1 MILCSSLEPPPGAS
15 PSAWLGILEGR
26 GLFPPEACPGLAP
39 GAPLHQLGNQA
50 LGKAPPSQGCSW
62 GQQEGSQ
69 GYRASPQGL
78 RRQEL
83 PASPPP
89 HHPCSATPSLQGQT
103 LGSWSMRHKIGKD
116 SDQKE
121 DITVQKKPV
130 QPERAP
136 ARPEFRAPCP
146 RTQRPARVGG
156 NATEAGAA
164 LDWGAVNRSRRLM
177 EARMRLSPRQDNSR
191 AGCPRGPSSCR
202 PEDAGT
208 QQSPIPRVSYTQQA
222 ATEGGLPAN
231 SSRKQPHSPLPA
243 GPMCLQVLWA
253 LHTPHGPPG
262 SLQMCTAA

>member
-1 MILCSSLEPPPGAS
+1 MQSFRASAQCLTFSLAGDS
-15 PSAWLGILEGR
+15 GR
-26 GLFPPEACPGLAP
+26 QRGHLLPAGGLEACPGLAP

-69 GYRASPQGL
+69 GYKASPQGP

-89 HHPCSATPSLQGQT
+89 HHPCSATLSLQGQT

-164 LDWGAVNRSRRLM
+164 LDWGAVNRSRRLK
-177 EARMRLSPRQDNSR
+177 EAHMRLSPRRDNSR

-202 PEDAGT
+202 PEDAGHN
-208 QQSPIPRVSYTQQA
+208 SPRFQESPTHNRQ
-222 ATEGGLPAN
+222 PA
-231 SSRKQPHSPLPA
+231 
-243 GPMCLQVLWA
+243 
-253 LHTPHGPPG
+253 
-262 SLQMCTAA
+262 